1 MRAESFV
8 ATVYNVMYNIDK
20 ASTYDKQTHC
30 QAHCVTYKVK
40 GQKGYMSADC
50 LPFFIRK
57 RSLTRSKNDI
67 VQCLGLL

>member
-1 MRAESFV
+1 MI
-8 ATVYNVMYNIDK
+8 MYNIDK

-57 RSLTRSKNDI
+57 R
-67 VQCLGLL
+67 